1 MNLFK
6 TYLSRYQLSFFGACV
21 NSTINKLLDLMPPLL
36 VGWLVNSLSG
46 TIPGWFKPLGVV
58 NAKEAVLFIIAL
70 TVVIFLLESLFEW
83 FYNGS
88 FKRIAQKVQHDVRLD
103 LYAKV
108 QKLPQTYFENNR
120 LGNMLSI
127 LNEDV
132 NQLERFL
139 NTNFNEILQM
149 LVLFIFAFFALT
161 SISFDLALIG
171 MAPIPFIIIVSVL
184 YQKMIAPKYQ
194 KMRQTAGW
202 LNSRL
207 ENNLSGIREVKMF
220 NAEKYEQERVTE
232 ASLQYKE
239 DNFSIILYNVAYNP
253 LIRIFVTAGFAI
265 GLLVA
270 ANWVLQDNGKMTLGG
285 VALYAMLIQRLL
297 WPITRLGQIFDDYE
311 RSRAS
316 VKRIEQIFAQAD
328 EPGHETSGMVP
339 DHFDTLEV
347 KNLDFSYQLES
358 GILYNVSFKVRKGE
372 SVGIVGPTGA
382 GKTTLIKLI
391 SRLYEPNKG
400 EILIDGR
407 NLNNFNLSE
416 WRSQI
421 SIVNQ
426 DAYLFHGSIKENIA
440 YSQPNVEMNQ
450 IIEASKMAYL
460 HDFVS
465 SLPNGYDSL
474 IGERGIKLSGGQRQR
489 LSLARAILKNA
500 PLLILDEATSAVD
513 TQTEKAIQENIEVLS
528 KDKTLIVIAHRL
540 STVRNTNSILV
551 LDNGRIVESGNHETL
566 LAKQDGIYRHLWNI
580 QTGIKSSI

>member
-6 TYLSRYQLSFFGACV
+6 TYLSRYQLSFIGACV
-21 NSTINKLLDLMPPLL
+21 NSIINKLLDLMPPLL

-46 TIPGWFKPLGVV
+46 DIPGWFQPLGVG
-58 NAKEAVLFIIAL
+58 NAKDAVILIIIL

-103 LYAKV
+103 VYAKV

-139 NTNFNEILQM
+139 NTNFNEMLQM
-149 LVLFIFAFFALT
+149 VVLFIFAFFALT
-161 SISFDLALIG
+161 SISLDLALIG
-171 MAPIPFIIIVSVL
+171 MAPIPFIILVSVI

-194 KMRQTAGW
+194 KMRQSAGW

-220 NAEKYEQERVTE
+220 NAEEYEQERVSE

-253 LIRIFVTAGFAI
+253 LIRVFVTAGFAI

-270 ANWVLQDNGKMTLGG
+270 ANWFLQDNGKMTLGG

-316 VKRIEQIFAQAD
+316 VKRIEQIFAQED
-328 EPGHETSGMVP
+328 EPGHDASGIVP
-339 DHFDTLEV
+339 AHFDTLEV
-347 KNLDFSYQLES
+347 KHLDFSYQLES
-358 GILYNVSFKVRKGE
+358 GILYDVSFKVRKGE

-391 SRLYEPNKG
+391 SRLYEPNSG
-400 EILIDGR
+400 EILIDGI
-407 NLNNFNLSE
+407 NLSNLNLSE

-426 DAYLFHGSIKENIA
+426 DAYLFHGSIRENIA
-440 YSQPNVEMNQ
+440 YSQPNADISH
-450 IIEASKMAYL
+450 IIDASKMAYL
-460 HDFVS
+460 HDFVT
-465 SLPNGYDSL
+465 SLPNGYDSV

-513 TQTEKAIQENIEVLS
+513 TQTEKAIQENIDVLS

-540 STVRNTNSILV
+540 STVRNTNAILV
-551 LDNGRIVESGNHETL
+551 LDKGRIVESGNHDSL
-566 LAKQDGIYRHLWNI
+566 LSKKDGIYTNLWNI
-580 QTGIKSSI
+580 QTGTKSHT